1 MLRREATT
9 IKLSAEDVFDYDES
23 LEEKRLQQQQEKQ
36 LQQQLQQQQ
45 QQQQHPSHLN
55 ESTIINQPTNPA
67 SDFNSSNILQEQL
80 NNTDELLQESRT
92 RSKNERIL

>member
-45 QQQQHPSHLN
+45 QQHQAHLN

>member
-45 QQQQHPSHLN
+45 QQHQAHLN
-55 ESTIINQPTNPA
+55 ESTIINQPANPA